1 MSDQSLCD
9 SFQRAATIIQSADAL
24 LIGAGAGMGV
34 DSGLPDF
41 RGNDGFWKAYPP
53 FHGRSF
59 ASVSNPIWFRDDPAQ
74 AWGFFGHRLN
84 LYRDTLP
91 HAGFQ
96 ILRQWAESRPA
107 GYFVFTSNVD
117 GHFARA
123 GFDANR
129 ILECHG
135 SICFAQ
141 CVRGCSRDIW
151 PADDLR
157 IEVDLA
163 SIRATSPLPS
173 CSQCGGLARPN
184 VLMFGDGGWI
194 PDRTSEQEERYEHW
208 LRTVTSKRVVAIE
221 FGAGLAIPTVRYECE
236 RRADVLIRVNPRE
249 SDTPAGGISLACGA
263 LEAIQRIDSQQVI
276 SGSPAI

>member
-1 MSDQSLCD
+1 MIDEL
-9 SFQRAATIIQSADAL
+9 FQQAAHAIGEADAL

-41 RGNDGFWKAYPP
+41 RGNEGFWKAYPP

-59 ASVSNPIWFRDDPAQ
+59 ASISNPVWFRDDPEQ

-84 LYRDTLP
+84 LYRNTPP
-91 HAGFQ
+91 HAGFD
-96 ILRQWAESRPA
+96 ILRRWAESSPS

-123 GFDANR
+123 GFDGNR

-135 SICFAQ
+135 SIYFAQ

-151 PADDLR
+151 PADDLC
-157 IEVDLA
+157 IEVDMA
-163 SIRATSPLPS
+163 SVHATSPLPK
-173 CSQCGGLARPN
+173 CPRCGGLARPN
-184 VLMFGDGGWI
+184 VLMFGDHGWL
-194 PDRTSEQEERYEHW
+194 PDRTSEQEERYVRW
-208 LRTVTSKRVVAIE
+208 LKSVASKRVVAIE

-236 RRADVLIRVNPRE
+236 GRADVLIRINPRE
-249 SDTPAGGISLACGA
+249 SDTPRGGISLACGA
-263 LEAIQRIDSQQVI
+263 LEAIQRIDSLEVI
-276 SGSPAI
+276 R